1 MNSHATCGDA
11 RRFNEKFLMKSK
23 YKNTRPKF
31 SAVAYTMATLPL
43 SCTVYAQSLELKLDS
58 ALNNIL
64 ITATRMPLA
73 EDATLA
79 QTTVISRRDIEA
91 AGSSTLVEL
100 LQRKAGVEIRSA
112 GGAGQPSGVFIRG
125 ASAQQTLVLV
135 DGFRLS
141 SATSGGT
148 AFENIALDLIERIEI
163 VKGPMSGLY
172 GSDAIG
178 GVVQIFT
185 RGYAKPR
192 LTAELGL
199 GSNSTLA
206 FNSGFSAVEGN
217 ASMTI
222 NAGYR
227 EVAARS
233 ASNANASTFTY
244 NPDRDPY
251 DNKHIL
257 LKGSYTLWQ
266 GEVLSASAWQ
276 SQGRTKFDDGPT
288 GNPSNKQT
296 LSGIQLSS
304 ENNFAS
310 FWKSNLRFGQTID
323 DIDIQSEFPGQFKTT
338 QNQLV
343 WQNQFST
350 PVGAWLL
357 GYEWLGQRVSGSTA
371 YDKSKRNTQSF
382 FASVNESIDQQRLSA
397 SVRRDREDQ
406 FGSRT
411 TGSAS
416 YGIQLSTDELVYI
429 SYGEAFR
436 APSFNDLYFPGFSNP
451 LLRPEKSKNVEYGW
465 RVTKPEYRLNLA
477 IFDNQIENLI
487 AFDSA
492 TNTPQ
497 NISRAQIKGVEIST
511 DVAWA
516 GFNWR
521 GAVTV
526 QRPEDGDTNKQL
538 RSRAKQFGSLSVSK
552 TWDKWD
558 FAVDV
563 SGNGKRFDS
572 SDEAVNSK
580 LPGYTLLGGSVRYRV
595 DNRWTLELSGQNLT
609 GRNYELARGYNTP
622 GRNVFFNVK
631 VTAY

>member
-1 MNSHATCGDA
+1 
-11 RRFNEKFLMKSK
+11 MKSE
-23 YKNTRPKF
+23 YKKTRPKL
-31 SAVAYTMATLPL
+31 SAITHTMAMATLPL
-43 SCTVYAQSLELKLDS
+43 SCTVYAQSLELKLDA

-64 ITATRMPLA
+64 VTATRMPLT
-73 EDATLA
+73 EEATLA

-91 AGSSTLVEL
+91 AGSSTLIEL
-100 LQRKAGVEIRSA
+100 LQRKAGVEIRST

-135 DGFRLS
+135 DGLRLS
-141 SATSGGT
+141 SATSGGA
-148 AFENIALDLIERIEI
+148 AFENIALDLIERIEV

-185 RGYAKPR
+185 RAYAKPR

-199 GSNSTLA
+199 GSNSALA
-206 FNSGFSAVEGN
+206 FNTGFSAIEGKT
-217 ASMTI
+217 AMTI

-227 EVAARS
+227 EVTERS
-233 ASNANASTFTY
+233 ASNTNASSFTY

-251 DNKHIL
+251 DNKHVM
-257 LKGSYTLWQ
+257 LKVSHTLWQ

-276 SQGRTKFDDGPT
+276 SQGRTKFDDGPI

-296 LSGIQLSS
+296 LTGIQAAS

-323 DIDIQSEFPGQFKTT
+323 DIDIQSSFPGQFKTR
-338 QNQLV
+338 QNQFV
-343 WQNQFST
+343 WQNQFTT

-416 YGIQLSTDELVYI
+416 YGIQLQPDELVYI

-436 APSFNDLYFPGFSNP
+436 APSFNDLYYPGFGNP
-451 LLRPEKSKNVEYGW
+451 RLRPEKSRNVEYGW
-465 RVTKPEYRLNLA
+465 RVTRPEYRLNLA
-477 IFDNQIENLI
+477 IFDNQIDDLI

-492 TNTPQ
+492 TNAPL
-497 NISRAQIKGVEIST
+497 NIRRAHIKGVEISA

-521 GAVTV
+521 GAVTA
-526 QRPEDGDTNKQL
+526 QRPEDRDTNKQL
-538 RSRAKQFGSLSVSK
+538 RSRAKQFGSLAVSK
-552 TWDKWD
+552 SWDKWD

-563 SGNGKRFDS
+563 NGNGKRFDS

-595 DNRWTLELSGQNLT
+595 DKMWTLELSGQNLT
-609 GRNYELARGYNTP
+609 GRNYELSRGYNTP

-631 VTAY
+631 LTAY

>member
-1 MNSHATCGDA
+1 MISN
-11 RRFNEKFLMKSK
+11 
-23 YKNTRPKF
+23 YKNRKPPPRLSST
-31 SAVAYTMATLPL
+31 SAIVFTLAALPWPGL
-43 SCTVYAQSLELKLDS
+43 VYAQSLELKLDS
-58 ALNNIL
+58 ALKNIL
-64 ITATRMPLA
+64 VTATRMPL
-73 EDATLA
+73 EEEATLA
-79 QTTVISRRDIEA
+79 QTTIITRRDIEA
-91 AGSSTLVEL
+91 AGPSSLIEL
-100 LQRKAGVEIRSA
+100 LQRRAGVEIRST

-135 DGFRLS
+135 DGLRLS
-141 SATSGGT
+141 SATAGGA

-163 VKGPMSGLY
+163 VKGPMSSLY
-172 GSDAIG
+172 GSDAVG

-185 RGYAKPR
+185 RGYVRPR

-206 FNSGFSAVEGN
+206 FNTGFSAVEGKT
-217 ASMTI
+217 SLTI

-233 ASNANASTFTY
+233 ASNVNASTFTY

-257 LKGSYTLWQ
+257 LKVAHTLWQ
-266 GEVLSASAWQ
+266 GEVLTASAWQ

-296 LSGIQLSS
+296 LSGIQLGS

-310 FWKSNLRFGQTID
+310 FWKSNLKFGQTID
-323 DIDIQSEFPGQFKTT
+323 DIDIQSSFPGRFKSA

-343 WQNQFST
+343 WQNQFAT

-357 GYEWLGQRVSGSTA
+357 GYEWLGQRVSGSVE
-371 YDKSKRNTQSF
+371 YDKGKRTTQSF

-411 TGSAS
+411 TGSIS
-416 YGIQLSTDELVYI
+416 YGIQLWSDELVYVN
-429 SYGEAFR
+429 YGEAFR

-451 LLRPEKSKNVEYGW
+451 LLRPEKSKSIEYGW
-465 RVTKPEYRLNLA
+465 RVTKPEYRMNLSV
-477 IFDNQIENLI
+477 FSNQISDLI
-487 AFDSA
+487 AFDFA

-497 NISRAQIKGVEIST
+497 NIRRARIDGVEFAT
-511 DVAWA
+511 DFAWA

-526 QRPEDGDTNKQL
+526 QRPEDVETNKQL
-538 RSRAKQFGSLSVSK
+538 RSRAKQFGSIAISR

-563 SGNGKRFDS
+563 NGNGKRFDS
-572 SDEAVNSK
+572 SDEAPSSK
-580 LPGYTLLGGSVRYRV
+580 LPGYTLLGGSVRYRL
-595 DNRWTLELSGQNLT
+595 DKMWTLEFSGQNLT

-631 VTAY
+631 VAAY

>member
-1 MNSHATCGDA
+1 MT
-11 RRFNEKFLMKSK
+11 FK
-23 YKNTRPKF
+23 YKNRKPPPLLSSS
-31 SAVAYTMATLPL
+31 SAIAFTIAALQWPGL
-43 SCTVYAQSLELKLDS
+43 AHAQSLELKLDS
-58 ALNNIL
+58 VLKNIL
-64 ITATRMPLA
+64 VTATRMPLE

-79 QTTVISRRDIEA
+79 QTTVITRRDIEA
-91 AGSSTLVEL
+91 AGSSSLIEL
-100 LQRKAGVEIRSA
+100 LQRKAGVEIRST
-112 GGAGQPSGVFIRG
+112 GGAGQPSGVLIRG
-125 ASAQQTLVLV
+125 ASPQQTLVLV
-135 DGFRLS
+135 DGLRLS
-141 SATSGGT
+141 SATSGGA

-163 VKGPMSGLY
+163 VKGPMSSLY
-172 GSDAIG
+172 GSDAVG

-206 FNSGFSAVEGN
+206 FNTGFSAVEGKT
-217 ASMTI
+217 SLTI

-257 LKGSYTLWQ
+257 LKAAHTLWQ

-296 LSGIQLSS
+296 LSGIQLGS

-310 FWKSNLRFGQTID
+310 FWKSNLKFGQTID
-323 DIDIQSEFPGQFKTT
+323 DIDIRSSFPGQFKTT

-343 WQNQFST
+343 WQNQFAT

-357 GYEWLGQRVSGSTA
+357 GYEWLGQRVSGSVE
-371 YDKSKRNTQSF
+371 YDKGKRTTQSF

-411 TGSAS
+411 VGSIS
-416 YGIQLSTDELVYI
+416 YGIQLWSDELVYVN
-429 SYGEAFR
+429 YGEAFR
-436 APSFNDLYFPGFSNP
+436 APSFNDLYYPGFSNP
-451 LLRPEKSKNVEYGW
+451 LLRPEKSKSIEYGL
-465 RVTKPEYRLNLA
+465 RVTKPEYRMNLSVFSNK
-477 IFDNQIENLI
+477 ISDLI
-487 AFDSA
+487 AFDFA

-497 NISRAQIKGVEIST
+497 NIRRARIDGVEFAT
-511 DVAWA
+511 DFAWG

-526 QRPEDGDTNKQL
+526 QRPEDVETNKQL
-538 RSRAKQFGSLSVSK
+538 RSRAKQFGSIAVSK

-563 SGNGKRFDS
+563 NGNGKRFDS
-572 SDEAVNSK
+572 GDEAVSSK
-580 LPGYTLLGGSVRYRV
+580 LPGYTLLGGSVRYRL
-595 DNRWTLELSGQNLT
+595 DKMWTLELSGQNLT

-631 VTAY
+631 VAAY

>member
-1 MNSHATCGDA
+1 MAITLTITAALWPC
-11 RRFNEKFLMKSK
+11 
-23 YKNTRPKF
+23 
-31 SAVAYTMATLPL
+31 AV
-43 SCTVYAQSLELKLDS
+43 SAQSVELKLDS
-58 ALNNIL
+58 AVKNIL
-64 ITATRMPLA
+64 VTATRMPLE

-79 QTTVISRRDIEA
+79 QTTVITRRDIEA
-91 AGSSTLVEL
+91 AGSSSLIEL
-100 LQRKAGVEIRSA
+100 LQRRAGVEIRST

-135 DGFRLS
+135 DGLRLS
-141 SATSGGT
+141 SATAGGA

-185 RGYAKPR
+185 RGYARPR

-206 FNSGFSAVEGN
+206 FNTGFSAVEGKT
-217 ASMTI
+217 SMTI

-233 ASNANASTFTY
+233 ASNANASSFTY

-257 LKGSYTLWQ
+257 LKAAHTLWQ
-266 GEVLSASAWQ
+266 GEVLSASVWQ

-296 LSGIQLSS
+296 LTGIQAAS

-323 DIDIQSEFPGQFKTT
+323 DIDIRSEFPGQFKTK

-357 GYEWLGQRVSGSTA
+357 GYEWLGQRVSGSTE

-416 YGIQLSTDELVYI
+416 YGIQLWTDELVYI

-451 LLRPEKSKNVEYGW
+451 LLRPEKSKSVEYGW

-487 AFDSA
+487 AFDFA

-497 NISRAQIKGVEIST
+497 NIRRAQIKGIEVST
-511 DVAWA
+511 DFAWV

-538 RSRAKQFGSLSVSK
+538 RSRAKQFGSLAVSK

-563 SGNGKRFDS
+563 NANGKRFDS
-572 SDEAVNSK
+572 SDEAVSSK
-580 LPGYTLLGGSVRYRV
+580 LPGYTLLGGSVRYRL
-595 DNRWTLELSGQNLT
+595 DKIWTLELSGQNLT

-622 GRNVFFNVK
+622 GRDVFFNVK
-631 VTAY
+631 ATAY

>member
-1 MNSHATCGDA
+1 
-11 RRFNEKFLMKSK
+11 MKPK
-23 YKNTRPKF
+23 YKNSQPVL
-31 SAVAYTMATLPL
+31 SAAALAIAALPL
-43 SCTVYAQSLELKLDS
+43 LPFSS
-58 ALNNIL
+58 ALHAQAQGARPDAALANVL
-64 ITATRMPLA
+64 VTATRMPLA

-79 QTTVISRRDIEA
+79 QTTVITRRDIEA

-100 LQRKAGVEIRSA
+100 LQRAAGVEIRST
-112 GGAGQPSGVFIRG
+112 GGAGQPAGVFIRG

-135 DGFRLS
+135 DGLRLS
-141 SATSGGT
+141 SATAGGA
-148 AFENIALDLIERIEI
+148 AFENIALDLIERIEV

-185 RGYAKPR
+185 RGYSKPR
-192 LTAELGL
+192 LTAELGI

-206 FNSGFSAVEGN
+206 FNTGFSTIEGN
-217 ASMTI
+217 TSLTL

-227 EVAARS
+227 EVSARS
-233 ASNANASTFTY
+233 ASNVNAGSFTY

-251 DNKHIL
+251 DNTHVLMKVAH
-257 LKGSYTLWQ
+257 TLWQ
-266 GEVLSASAWQ
+266 GEVLSVSAWQ
-276 SQGRTKFDDGPT
+276 SVGHTKFDDGPT
-288 GNPSNKQT
+288 GDPSNKQT
-296 LSGIQLSS
+296 LSGVQLAS

-310 FWKSNLRFGQTID
+310 FWKSNLRFGQTTD
-323 DIDIQSEFPGQFKTT
+323 NSVVSSSSPAKFKTT

-343 WQNQFST
+343 WQNQFTT

-357 GYEWLGQRVSGSTA
+357 GYEWLDQRVASSTE

-382 FASVNESIDQQRLSA
+382 FASVNETIDQQRLSA

-411 TGSAS
+411 TGSIS
-416 YGIQLSTDELVYI
+416 YGIQLQTDELVYA

-436 APSFNDLYFPGFSNP
+436 APSFNDLYYPGFSNP
-451 LLRPEKSKNVEYGW
+451 ALRPEKSRSVEYGW

-477 IFDNQIENLI
+477 IFDNQIDDLI
-487 AFDSA
+487 AYDFK
-492 TNTPQ
+492 TNAPQ
-497 NISRAQIKGVEIST
+497 NILRAHIKGLELST
-511 DVAWA
+511 DFAWA

-521 GAVTV
+521 GAVTA
-526 QRPEDGDTNKQL
+526 QRPEDGETHKQL
-538 RSRAKQFGSLSVSK
+538 RSRAKQFGSIAVSK
-552 TWDKWD
+552 TWSKWD

-572 SDEAVNSK
+572 GSEAVSSK
-580 LPGYTLLGGSVRYRV
+580 LAGYTLLGGSVRYRI
-595 DNRWTLELSGQNLT
+595 DKTWTLELSGQNLT
-609 GRNYELARGYNTP
+609 GHNYELARGYNTP

-631 VTAY
+631 AVAF

>member
-1 MNSHATCGDA
+1 
-11 RRFNEKFLMKSK
+11 MKLK
-23 YKNTRPKF
+23 YKNRKPPLLSSMAITLAITVAPW
-31 SAVAYTMATLPL
+31 SGAVH
-43 SCTVYAQSLELKLDS
+43 AQSLELKLDS
-58 ALNNIL
+58 VLKNIL
-64 ITATRMPLA
+64 VTATRMPLE

-79 QTTVISRRDIEA
+79 QTTVITRRDIEA
-91 AGSSTLVEL
+91 AGSSSLAEL
-100 LQRKAGVEIRSA
+100 LQRRAGVEIRST
-112 GGAGQPSGVFIRG
+112 GGAGQPSGVLIRG

-135 DGFRLS
+135 DGLRLS
-141 SATSGGT
+141 SATAGGA

-172 GSDAIG
+172 GSDAVG

-185 RGYAKPR
+185 RGYARPR

-206 FNSGFSAVEGN
+206 FNTGFSVVEGN
-217 ASMTI
+217 TSLTI

-257 LKGSYTLWQ
+257 LKAAHTLWQ

-296 LSGIQLSS
+296 LSGIQLGS

-310 FWKSNLRFGQTID
+310 FWKSNLKFGQTID
-323 DIDIQSEFPGQFKTT
+323 DIDIQSSFPGQFKTK

-357 GYEWLGQRVSGSTA
+357 GYEWLGQRVSGSVE
-371 YDKSKRNTQSF
+371 YDKGKRTTQSF

-416 YGIQLSTDELVYI
+416 YGIQLWTDELVYI

-436 APSFNDLYFPGFSNP
+436 APSFNDLYYPGFSNP
-451 LLRPEKSKNVEYGW
+451 LLRPEKSKSVEYGW

-487 AFDSA
+487 AFDFA
-492 TNTPQ
+492 TNAPQ
-497 NISRAQIKGVEIST
+497 NIRRAHIKGIEVST
-511 DVAWA
+511 DFAWA

-538 RSRAKQFGSLSVSK
+538 RSRAKQFGSLAISK
-552 TWDKWD
+552 TWEKWD
-558 FAVDV
+558 FAFDV
-563 SGNGKRFDS
+563 NGNGKRFDS
-572 SDEAVNSK
+572 SDEAVSSK
-580 LPGYTLLGGSVRYRV
+580 LPGYTLLGGSVRYRL
-595 DNRWTLELSGQNLT
+595 DKIWTLELSGQNLT

-631 VTAY
+631 ATAY

>member
-1 MNSHATCGDA
+1 
-11 RRFNEKFLMKSK
+11 MKSK
-23 YKNTRPKF
+23 LKNHKPRLLSSQLSF
-31 SAVAYTMATLPL
+31 VAITLVITAAPWPCVV
-43 SCTVYAQSLELKLDS
+43 SAQSLELRMDS
-58 ALNNIL
+58 VLKNIL
-64 ITATRMPLA
+64 VTATRMPLE

-79 QTTVISRRDIEA
+79 QTTVITRRDIEA
-91 AGSSTLVEL
+91 AGSSTLIEL
-100 LQRKAGVEIRSA
+100 LQRRAGVEIRST

-135 DGFRLS
+135 DGLRLS
-141 SATSGGT
+141 SATVGGA

-163 VKGPMSGLY
+163 VKGPMSSLY

-185 RGYAKPR
+185 RGYARPR

-206 FNSGFSAVEGN
+206 FNTGFSAIEGKT
-217 ASMTI
+217 SMTI

-233 ASNANASTFTY
+233 ASNANASSFTY

-257 LKGSYTLWQ
+257 LKAAHTLWQ
-266 GEVLSASAWQ
+266 GEVLSASVWQ

-296 LSGIQLSS
+296 LTGIQAAS

-323 DIDIQSEFPGQFKTT
+323 DIDIRSEFSGQFKTR

-343 WQNQFST
+343 WQNQFAT

-357 GYEWLGQRVSGSTA
+357 GYEWLGQRVSGSTE
-371 YDKSKRNTQSF
+371 YDKGKRNTQSF

-416 YGIQLSTDELVYI
+416 YGIQLWTDELVYI

-451 LLRPEKSKNVEYGW
+451 LLRPEKSKSVEYGW
-465 RVTKPEYRLNLA
+465 RVTKPDYRLNLA

-492 TNTPQ
+492 TNAPQ
-497 NISRAQIKGVEIST
+497 NIRRAQIKGIEVST
-511 DVAWA
+511 NFQWA

-521 GAVTV
+521 GAATV

-538 RSRAKQFGSLSVSK
+538 RSRAKQFGSLAVSK
-552 TWDKWD
+552 TWEKWD
-558 FAVDV
+558 FAIDV
-563 SGNGKRFDS
+563 TGNGKRFDS

-580 LPGYTLLGGSVRYRV
+580 LSGYTLLGGSVRYRL
-595 DNRWTLELSGQNLT
+595 DNIWTLELSGQNLT

-631 VTAY
+631 AAAY